1 MRMCNMEFL
10 GKKVVHQKVILFV
23 GRAVKV
29 LQMTR
34 TFQSWKWRKCW
45 TKRNCECGGKT
56 FAFFLR
62 KYVYFRTHVLYA
74 MCKTQFAIL
83 SLKNFKLWRKVR
95 VLLTQWDSKKVST
108 MNKMVFCNFEHW
120 TIFKEL
126 WKHSGKKQLF
136 SPKLFENWSRCASLV
151 VPTTIF
157 CKREEGLFSK
167 KEKVVE
173 GWLCRVEVVIRE

>member
-1 MRMCNMEFL
+1 
-10 GKKVVHQKVILFV
+10 
-23 GRAVKV
+23 
-29 LQMTR
+29 MTR

-45 TKRNCECGGKT
+45 TKTSCECGGKT